1 MSSLP
6 KKIDLT
12 AETSGNLPAS
22 RITGYPP
29 IASGNIT
36 SVADSAA
43 RLAQTGLAAGDATIQ
58 QDTGVL
64 YLLTAL
70 PESTSGNWT
79 VWNPSI
85 AGMIAANIVNTPAG
99 GISAVNVQTA
109 INELDTEKG
118 TKIGIQNQSY
128 VTAADTGAADAYV
141 LVVSPA
147 ISGYA
152 AGQRFSFQA
161 LNPNTG
167 ASTLVVSGLAAKAIK
182 KNVTDDLTFGDI
194 LDNQW
199 IEVVYDGTNFQ
210 LVNRAI
216 PDFYVKVTDTKAA
229 ATGGGTFTS
238 GAWQTRTINTENS
251 DVGGICAIAANQIT
265 LAAGTYEC
273 RIRCPAY
280 QVDQHK
286 ARLYNA
292 TAAAIVTDMLGS
304 SSFAAASDAVQ
315 TDSVIVGRFTIA
327 AAQALEVQHY
337 CRSTRATVGFGAGDF
352 SLDATSEIYTEAE
365 FWKVG

>member
-12 AETSGNLPAS
+12 AETTGNLPAA

-29 IASGNIT
+29 VSSGDL
-36 SVADSAA
+36 SVVANAAA
-43 RLAQTGLAAGDATIQ
+43 RLAQTGLAAGDSTIQ
-58 QDTGVL
+58 TDTGVL

-70 PESTSGNWT
+70 PESSAGNWT

-85 AGMIAANIVNTPAG
+85 AGLTAANVVNTPAG
-99 GISAVNVQTA
+99 GIAAVTVQAA
-109 INELDTEKG
+109 IDELDTEKG
-118 TKIGIQNQSY
+118 TKIGIQSQSF
-128 VTAADTGAADAYV
+128 VTAADTGAANAYV

-161 LNPNTG
+161 LNPNTTT
-167 ASTLVVSGLAAKAIK
+167 STLVVSGLAATTIK
-182 KNVTDDLTFGDI
+182 KNVTENLTLGDI

-199 IEVVYDGTNFQ
+199 VEVVYDGTNFQ
-210 LVNRAI
+210 MVNRAI
-216 PDFYVKVTDTKAA
+216 PNFYVKVTDTKAA
-229 ATGGGTFTS
+229 ATGGGTFTAA
-238 GAWQTRTINTENS
+238 AWQVRTINTENS

-265 LAAGTYEC
+265 LAAGSYEC

-286 ARLYNA
+286 CRLYNA
-292 TAAAIVTDMLGS
+292 TGAAIVTDMLGS
-304 SSFAAASDAVQ
+304 SAFSAASDAVQ
-315 TDSVIVGRFTIA
+315 TDSVIVGRFAIA
-327 AAQALEVQHY
+327 AGQALEVQHY
-337 CRSTRATVGFGAGDF
+337 CRTTRATVGFGAGDF
-352 SLDATSEIYTEAE
+352 ALDATSEIYTEAE
-365 FWKVG
+365 FWKVA

>member
-12 AETSGNLPAS
+12 AETTGNLPAA

-29 IASGNIT
+29 ISSGNLT
-36 SVADSAA
+36 VVANAAA
-43 RLAQTGLAAGDATIQ
+43 RLAQTGLAVADSTIQ
-58 QDTGVL
+58 TDTGVL

-70 PESTSGNWT
+70 PESSAGNWT

-85 AGMIAANIVNTPAG
+85 AGLTAANVVNVPAG
-99 GISAVNVQTA
+99 GIAAVTVQAA
-109 INELDTEKG
+109 IDELDTEKG

-167 ASTLVVSGLAAKAIK
+167 ASTLVVSGLAATAIK
-182 KNVTDDLTFGDI
+182 KNVTEALTLGDI

-199 IEVVYDGTNFQ
+199 VEVVYDGTNFQ
-210 LVNRAI
+210 LVSRPTI
-216 PDFYVKVTDTKAA
+216 VPYVKVSDVKASGTD
-229 ATGGGTFTS
+229 GGTCTAGS
-238 GAWQTRTINTENS
+238 YQTRTINTEDS
-251 DVGGICAIAANQIT
+251 DAFGICSIAANQIT
-265 LAAGTYEC
+265 LAAGVY
-273 RIRCPAY
+273 RCKISAPA
-280 QVDQHK
+280 VSVGLHK
-286 ARLYNA
+286 AILYNV
-292 TAAAIVTDMLGS
+292 TGAAIILLGTS
-304 SSFAAASDAVQ
+304 EYSFQ
-315 TDSVIVGRFTIA
+315 TDIAQTRSWIVGQFTIA
-327 AAQALEVQHY
+327 AAQALEVRH
-337 CRSTRATVGFGAGDF
+337 RSSVTRATLGFGVSSGF
-352 SLDATSEIYTEAE
+352 GENEVYTVCE
-365 FWKVG
+365 FEKVG

>member
-12 AETSGNLPAS
+12 AETTGNLPAA

-29 IASGNIT
+29 ISSGDLT
-36 SVADSAA
+36 VVANAAA
-43 RLAQTGLAAGDATIQ
+43 RLAQTGLAVGDSTIQ
-58 QDTGVL
+58 TDTGVL

-70 PESTSGNWT
+70 PESSAGNWT

-85 AGMIAANIVNTPAG
+85 AGLTAANVVNVPAG
-99 GISAVNVQTA
+99 GIAAVTVQAA
-109 INELDTEKG
+109 IDELDTEKG
-118 TKIGIQNQSY
+118 TKVGIQSQSY
-128 VTAADTGAADAYV
+128 VTAADTGAADAYALTV
-141 LVVSPA
+141 NPA

-152 AGQRFSFQA
+152 TGQRFSFQA

-167 ASTLVVSGLAAKAIK
+167 ASTLAVSGLAATAIK
-182 KNVTDDLTFGDI
+182 KNVTEALTLGDI

-210 LVNRAI
+210 MVNRAI
-216 PDFYVKVTDTKAA
+216 PNSYVKVTDTKAA

-238 GAWQTRTINTENS
+238 GAWQVRTINTENS
-251 DVGGICAIAANQIT
+251 DAGGICAIAANQIT

-273 RIRCPAY
+273 AIRCPAF

-286 ARLYNA
+286 CRLYNT
-292 TAAAIVTDMLGS
+292 TAAAIVTDMLGCTA
-304 SSFAAASDAVQ
+304 FCPASDATQ
-315 TDSVIVGRFTIA
+315 TDSIIVGRFTIA
-327 AAQALEVQHY
+327 AAQALEVQHW
-337 CRSTRATVGFGAGDF
+337 CRTTRATVGFGAGDF
-352 SLDATSEIYTEAE
+352 SLDGTSEIYTVAE
-365 FWKVG
+365 FWKVA